1 MQSVFEQ
8 FSGKKVHF
16 IGIGGSSM
24 SGLAK
29 LFVQLGVT
37 VSGSDA
43 TASHKTEELEAIGV
57 KVYIGQRAEQVEGV
71 DLLVFSAA
79 ISPDNPERAH
89 AKELGIPALER
100 SELLGVIASAFA
112 TPIAISGTH
121 GKTTTTAMISQV
133 LLEGGADP
141 SVHIGGNLEM
151 LGGSTRLGQ
160 SGYFVVEACEYAR
173 SFLQLYPRVAVI
185 LNIDEDHLDC
195 YGDIEHI
202 EEAFSQFASQT
213 MQGGW
218 VIGCGDDERVRRVLE
233 NCGRQTR
240 TYGLQPHNEITAEM
254 ISYDE
259 TGCASFTATL
269 FGHPLCDVELK
280 IPGTHSLLNALAA
293 IAVADLCQLPMSR
306 VAETLGHFA
315 NPKRRFE
322 LTGITDGVRLY
333 TDYSHNPA
341 EMRNAIHNAY
351 SQPHE
356 TLWAVWQPHT
366 FSRTKTLWDEF
377 VKCFDEAD
385 RVVIT
390 DIMAARETPDP
401 TVNSG
406 MLVKEIRERGKKA
419 DWTPSFDDTEAFL
432 RANWKEGDV
441 VITMGCGNIDL
452 LNEQIEKNGDTRKTT
467 EDLEENR

>member
-8 FSGKKVHF
+8 FSGKHAHF

-37 VSGSDA
+37 VSGSDTA
-43 TASHKTEELEAIGV
+43 ASHKTEELEKLGV
-57 KVYIGQRAEQVEGV
+57 KIYIGQRAEQVEGA
-71 DLLVFSAA
+71 DLVIYSAA
-79 ISPDNPERAH
+79 ISPENPERSRA
-89 AKELGIPALER
+89 AELGIASLER
-100 SELLGVIASAFA
+100 SELLGIIVSAFPA
-112 TPIAISGTH
+112 PICISGTH
-121 GKTTTTAMISQV
+121 GKTTTTAMVSQV
-133 LLEGGADP
+133 LLEAGADP
-141 SVHIGGNLEM
+141 SVHIGGNLEI

-160 SGYFVVEACEYAR
+160 SSYFVAEACEYAR
-173 SFLQLYPRVAVI
+173 SFLKLYPKVALI

-202 EEAFSQFASQT
+202 EEAFAQFASQT
-213 MQGGW
+213 QPGGW
-218 VIGCGDDERVRRVLE
+218 VIGCGDDARVRKVLE

-240 TYGLQPHNEITAEM
+240 TYGLEPHNEITAEM

-269 FGHPLCDVELK
+269 FGHPLCDVELH

-322 LTGITDGVRLY
+322 LTGVTDDVRLY

-341 EMRNAIHNAY
+341 EMRNAIHNAH

-366 FSRTKTLWDEF
+366 FSRTRSLYADF
-377 VKCFDEAD
+377 LKCFDEAD

-390 DIMAARETPDP
+390 DIMAAREQPDP
-401 TVNSG
+401 TLNSG
-406 MLVKEIRERGKKA
+406 MLVEDLRKRGIRA
-419 DWTPSFDDTEAFL
+419 DWTPSFDDAEAFL
-432 RANWKEGDV
+432 RANWKSGDV

-452 LNEQIEKNGDTRKTT
+452 LNEQIERNGDTQI
-467 EDLEENR
+467 

>member
-8 FSGKKVHF
+8 FSGKRAHF

-29 LFVQLGVT
+29 LFLQLGVQ

-43 TASHKTEELEAIGV
+43 SASHKTEELEAQGI
-57 KVYIGQRAEQVEGV
+57 KIFIGQQRGQVVGA
-71 DLLVFSAA
+71 DLVVYSAA
-79 ISPDNPERAH
+79 ISPDNPERAE
-89 AKELGIPALER
+89 AAELGIASLER
-100 SELLGVIASAFA
+100 SELLGLIASAFP
-112 TPIAISGTH
+112 TPICISGTH
-121 GKTTTTAMISQV
+121 GKTTTTAMVSQV
-133 LLEGGADP
+133 LLEAGADP
-141 SVHIGGNLEM
+141 SVHIGGSLPI
-151 LGGSTRLGQ
+151 LGGSTRLGR

-173 SFLQLYPRVAVI
+173 SFHKLYPKVALI

-202 EEAFSQFASQT
+202 EEAFAQFAAQT
-213 MQGGW
+213 TAGGW
-218 VIGCGDDERVRRVLE
+218 VIGCGDDMRVRRVLE

-240 TYGLQPHNEITAEM
+240 TYGLQPHNEITAEQ

-269 FGHPLCDVELK
+269 FGHPLCDVELR
-280 IPGTHSLLNALAA
+280 IPGEHSLLNALAS

-306 VAETLGHFA
+306 VAETLARFE

-341 EMRNAIHNAY
+341 EMRNAIHNAH

-366 FSRTKTLWDEF
+366 FSRTKDLYDEF
-377 VKCFDEAD
+377 LGCFGEAD

-390 DIMAARETPDP
+390 DIMAAREQPDP
-401 TVNSG
+401 TLNSG
-406 MLVKEIRERGKKA
+406 MLVRDLRARGIRAEWAPG
-419 DWTPSFDDTEAFL
+419 FDDAEALL
-432 RANWKEGDV
+432 RANWKSGDV

-452 LNEQIEKNGDTRKTT
+452 LNEQIENHGDTR
-467 EDLEENR
+467 